1 MSGSKDFSKTD
12 LKEAFQQ
19 LELDEIKT
27 LEQLFSKIHD
37 SNFNINK
44 AKWIIGQNILSF
56 FGVEISENEINAD
69 PNKTETEDMAKLRK
83 ILTSFEVFGLRT
95 YL

>member
-1 MSGSKDFSKTD
+1 MSGSKAFSKTD

-27 LEQLFSKIHD
+27 LEQLLSKIHD

-44 AKWIIGQNILSF
+44 AK
-56 FGVEISENEINAD
+56 
-69 PNKTETEDMAKLRK
+69 
-83 ILTSFEVFGLRT
+83 
-95 YL
+95 